1 MATNNFVVPHKSLN
15 NKFTDDPYMGLY
27 RQILTDNRTSAREQM
42 AFQERMSSTAHQREV
57 QDLLKAG
64 LNPLLASNG
73 GASTP
78 SGAYADVD
86 GSILTAKQ
94 NNAFQKT
101 QLQKELKN
109 QMDIA
114 TKNNATALQQTKL
127 SLAMQKEIAKLNL
140 SNSLKIAKLNNATAL
155 QQSQISSE
163 ASMYGSLLGY
173 NASIYGANSSAAAQK
188 YATDTNATTQRGMV
202 SVNGGAFGVNGGYSG
217 YKDNVTNLFKGFGN
231 GSRKGSGKPNNNHQ
245 YYAK

>member
-1 MATNNFVVPHKSLN
+1 MTSN
-15 NKFTDDPYMGLY
+15 DPYMSLY
-27 RQILTDNRTSAREQM
+27 NRILKDNRTSAREQM

-64 LNPLLASNG
+64 INPMLAANA

-101 QLQKELKN
+101 QLKKELDN
-109 QMDIA
+109 QRWIA
-114 TKNNATALQQTKL
+114 TKNNANSLKQTKL

-140 SNSLKIAKLNNATAL
+140 SNSLKIAKLNNATSL
-155 QQSQISSE
+155 QQSKISSD

-173 NASIYGANSSAAAQK
+173 NASVYGSNTSAAAQK

-202 SVNGGAFGVNGGYSG
+202 SVNGGAFGAHGGYSG
-217 YKDNVTNLFKGFGN
+217 YKDNVTNLFKGSGRN
-231 GSRKGSGKPNNNHQ
+231 GSGKGSGKSSNNRQ
-245 YYAK
+245 FYAK

>member
-1 MATNNFVVPHKSLN
+1 MASN
-15 NKFTDDPYMGLY
+15 DPYMSLY
-27 RQILTDNRTSAREQM
+27 NRILKDNRTSAREQM

-64 LNPLLASNG
+64 LNPLLAANG

-101 QLQKELKN
+101 QLQKELAN
-109 QMDIA
+109 QRLIA
-114 TKNNATALQQTKL
+114 SKNNATSLQQTKL

-140 SNSLKIAKLNNATAL
+140 SNSLKIAKLNNSTAL
-155 QQSQISSE
+155 QQSRISSD

-173 NASIYGANSSAAAQK
+173 NASVYGSNTSAAAQK

-202 SVNGGAFGVNGGYSG
+202 SVNGGAFGAHGGYSG
-217 YKDNVTNLFKGFGN
+217 YKDNVTNLFKGRSNYNRPGT
-231 GSRKGSGKPNNNHQ
+231 SKSNNNRQ

>member
-1 MATNNFVVPHKSLN
+1 MSLYN
-15 NKFTDDPYMGLY
+15 
-27 RQILTDNRTSAREQM
+27 RILSDNRTSAREQM
-42 AFQERMSSTAHQREV
+42 SFQERMSSTAHQREV

-64 LNPLLASNG
+64 LNPLLAANG

-101 QLQKELKN
+101 QLKKELEN
-109 QMDIA
+109 QRWIA
-114 TKNNATALQQTKL
+114 KQNNATSLQQTKL
-127 SLAMQKEIAKLNL
+127 SLAMQKEIAQ
-140 SNSLKIAKLNNATAL
+140 LNNATAL
-155 QQSQISSE
+155 QQAKISSG

-173 NASIYGANSSAAAQK
+173 NASIYGSNTSAAAQK
-188 YATDTNATTQRGMV
+188 YATDTNATTQRGTV
-202 SVNGGAFGVNGGYSG
+202 SVSGGAFGAHGGYTG
-217 YKDNVTNLFKGFGN
+217 YYKNISNYFKGN
-231 GSRKGSGKPNNNHQ
+231 GKGSGNGTSKSNNNRQ